1 MYFVLYQYVKELC
14 APRRIQTYDLLI
26 RNQLLYSLSYWSKFV
41 ENSGVEP
48 LTPVQRAKASEWF
61 HPEGVRG
68 LWTPVP
74 LCLGKRQDSDLRP
87 SQYMAVPYALTS

>member
-1 MYFVLYQYVKELC
+1 
-14 APRRIQTYDLLI
+14 
-26 RNQLLYSLSYWSKFV
+26 V

-48 LTPVQRAKASEWF
+48 PTPVLRAKASEWF

-74 LCLGKRQDSDLRP
+74 RLENLGNFTAAKVSL
-87 SQYMAVPYALTS
+87 